1 MKTLNIP
8 LEDEEHEKLSEEK
21 GDLTWREF
29 LIKIANSGVW
39 LKGTVESEPRNSW
52 GKEWTF
58 DEPLEFDKPCHKCGY
73 CPYGKLVEE
82 FPILEERNEMSCKV
96 FGHQC
101 PAFYAAEPL
110 AEASQEQE
118 KEFWE
123 MFKESGGNIDRESED
138 FVILLDN
145 DKDMKHDE

>member
-73 CPYGKLVEE
+73 CLINVDIVHMVRWLRSFRYWRK
-82 FPILEERNEMSCKV
+82 EMK
-96 FGHQC
+96 
-101 PAFYAAEPL
+101 
-110 AEASQEQE
+110 
-118 KEFWE
+118 
-123 MFKESGGNIDRESED
+123 
-138 FVILLDN
+138 
-145 DKDMKHDE
+145 